1 MKKKIKGIAVLLCCA
16 VLAFG
21 LSACAAG
28 TGANSPQDAIKDA
41 YGDTQYKISFYAG
54 NLEEPLSD
62 IYYSANDMPSLPS
75 PERVGY
81 VFAGWFFDSALTDP
95 CDVSDGDLYWK
106 MCDVTL

>member
-62 IYYSANDMPSLPS
+62 IYYSANEIGRASCR
-75 PERVGY
+75 ERV
-81 VFAGWFFDSALTDP
+81 
-95 CDVSDGDLYWK
+95 
-106 MCDVTL
+106 

>member
-1 MKKKIKGIAVLLCCA
+1 MKQQIKGIAVVLCCA

-54 NLEEPLSD
+54 NLDEPLSV
-62 IYYSANDMPSLPS
+62 IYYSASDMLA
-75 PERVGY
+75 E
-81 VFAGWFFDSALTDP
+81 
-95 CDVSDGDLYWK
+95 
-106 MCDVTL
+106 